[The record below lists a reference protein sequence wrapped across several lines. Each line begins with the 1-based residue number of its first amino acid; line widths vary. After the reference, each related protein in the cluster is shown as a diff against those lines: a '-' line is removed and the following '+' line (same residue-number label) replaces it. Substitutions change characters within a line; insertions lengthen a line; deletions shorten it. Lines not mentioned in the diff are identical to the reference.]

1 MASGGRTARRL
12 SLDVALCS
20 SSSDLLISF
29 GLVSAHYHP
38 APRDEALDDAEIM
51 TRSMRLLAL
60 LVGLAAGEL
69 QSKKVLNYAAE
80 INKDFMKEY
89 QAEKAAKKAAQ
100 AEGAAAPSALEDAR
114 KLLSSKGEAPSK
126 ASEPSSTVS
135 VSGGGRLAVLRL
147 PAVLGLGAGAYRGL
161 QAMQLQR
168 LTARLR
174 TEQSELAEMG
184 VAAVELPEHR
194 GGIRAKIAAH
204 AEALRQLTD
213 AKVIAEEAAERKA
226 GLLAEAS
233 ALYAQLKL
241 SPPASLQA
249 QGEAELRQS
258 LDTLSQRV
266 AFCAAL
272 HREYHTLGLVP
283 PDDFRTWPLEQTRAR
298 LASLTEHAPLLS
310 EALLLQTKLGGARS
324 LEALVERSEAE
335 LEETLAGLRAKVA
348 EKTARRAKETLLG
361 KVEAALWMHKQ
372 EVPVGLA
379 SMDAEALQALLDKLL
394 GAKAA

>member
-1 MASGGRTARRL
+1 MARTL
-12 SLDVALCS
+12 
-20 SSSDLLISF
+20 
-29 GLVSAHYHP
+29 
-38 APRDEALDDAEIM
+38 
-51 TRSMRLLAL
+51 RLLAL

-89 QAEKAAKKAAQ
+89 QAEKAAKKAAL
-100 AEGAAAPSALEDAR
+100 AEGAAAPSALADAR
-114 KLLSSKGEAPSK
+114 KLLGSKGEEPSK
-126 ASEPSSTVS
+126 VSEPSSAVS
-135 VSGGGRLAVLRL
+135 VSGGGRLALLRL
-147 PAVLGLGAGAYRGL
+147 PGSAVGVGLGLGAYRGL

-168 LTARLR
+168 LAARLR

-184 VAAVELPEHR
+184 VAAVELPAHQ

-226 GLLAEAS
+226 VLLAEAS
-233 ALYAQLKL
+233 ALYAQLQL

-266 AFCAAL
+266 GACAAL
-272 HREYHTLGLVP
+272 LEAYRTLGQAP
-283 PDDFRTWPLEQTRAR
+283 PDDFRAWPLERTEAR
-298 LASLTEHAPLLS
+298 RASLTEHAPLLR

-335 LEETLAGLRAKVA
+335 LEETLVGLRAKVA
-348 EKTARRAKETLLG
+348 ETTARRAKDTLLG

-372 EVPVGLA
+372 EAPVGLA
-379 SMDAEALQALLDKLL
+379 SMPAEALQALLDKLL

>member
-1 MASGGRTARRL
+1 MFVL
-12 SLDVALCS
+12 SLCCS
-20 SSSDLLISF
+20 RPFSN
-29 GLVSAHYHP
+29 
-38 APRDEALDDAEIM
+38 PRVRHHLATRAEIKM
-51 TRSMRLLAL
+51 SRTLLLSL

-100 AEGAAAPSALEDAR
+100 AEGAAPPSALADAR
-114 KLLSSKGEAPSK
+114 KLLGSKGEEPSK
-126 ASEPSSTVS
+126 ASEPSGAVS

-168 LTARLR
+168 LAARLR

-184 VAAVELPEHR
+184 VAAVELPAHK
-194 GGIRAKIAAH
+194 GGIRAKISAH

-233 ALYAQLKL
+233 ALYAQLQL

-258 LDTLSQRV
+258 LDTLAQRV
-266 AFCAAL
+266 AACAAL
-272 HREYHTLGLVP
+272 LEAYRTLGEAP
-283 PDDFRTWPLEQTRAR
+283 PDDFRAWPLERTEAR
-298 LASLTEHAPLLS
+298 RASLTEHAPLLR

-324 LEALVERSEAE
+324 LEALAERGEAG
-335 LEETLAGLRAKVA
+335 LLETLAGLRAKVA
-348 EKTARRAKETLLG
+348 ETTARRAKDTLLG

-372 EVPVGLA
+372 EAPVGLA
-379 SMDAEALQALLDKLL
+379 SMPAEALQTLLDKLL
-394 GAKAA
+394 GAKAS